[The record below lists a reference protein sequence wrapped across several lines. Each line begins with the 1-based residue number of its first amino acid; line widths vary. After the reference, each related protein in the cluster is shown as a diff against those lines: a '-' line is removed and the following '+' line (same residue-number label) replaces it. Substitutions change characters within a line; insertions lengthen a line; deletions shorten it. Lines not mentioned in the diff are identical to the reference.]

1 MLLCSNIAF
10 RCLEIKVL
18 TGWLLAKRLVFQY
31 AENIPAVKVLV
42 FHSPHRVR
50 YRLKNV
56 VTICKDSLFLG
67 DSLIQPNT
75 EIFPIYTAKK
85 AYIAAGFG

>member
-10 RCLEIKVL
+10 RYPEIFTL
-18 TGWLLAKRLVFQY
+18 TGWLLLKRLVYFY
-31 AENIPAVKVLV
+31 KENSSIKKVLV

-56 VTICKDSLFLG
+56 VTICKDSLFIG
-67 DSLIQPNT
+67 DSLIQPNI